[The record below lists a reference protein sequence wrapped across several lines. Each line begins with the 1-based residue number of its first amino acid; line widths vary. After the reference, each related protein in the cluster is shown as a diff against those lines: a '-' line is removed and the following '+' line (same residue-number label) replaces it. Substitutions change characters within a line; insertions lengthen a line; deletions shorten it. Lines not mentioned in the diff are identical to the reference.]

1 MSKLS
6 PQAWTKSRAGLI
18 FLSRNQQVAPDF
30 VNPTQTLLQLLFAEA
45 LQLSL
50 DTLSWDVSGAA
61 RAMQHFVLS
70 RALVLCQSH
79 PIWTDLPSPAG
90 RALNAPISFNGP
102 DQPYLEPPHTPHLWP
117 HISWGPGAPFKVG
130 SGPCFGYV
138 VGIPLLLV
146 LWMDF
151 GLAL

>member
-6 PQAWTKSRAGLI
+6 PQAWTKSSAGLI
-18 FLSRNQQVAPDF
+18 LSRDQQVAPHF
-30 VNPTQTLLQLLFAEA
+30 VNPTQTLLQFLFAEA
-45 LQLSL
+45 LQLSP
-50 DTLSWDVSGAA
+50 DTLSRDVSGAA
-61 RAMQHFVLS
+61 RAMQHSVLS
-70 RALVLCQSH
+70 RPLALYQSH

-90 RALNAPISFNGP
+90 RPLNAPIGFNGP

-117 HISWGPGAPFKVG
+117 MGWGPGAPFKVG